1 MLIRYEPLLE
11 FRPSNPVGGPA
22 AQPMPLDAYRRGAAF
37 FVHVDVPGI
46 DADRVE
52 LVVEHDTLTI
62 KATRAWERKEGDQIL
77 AIERPEG
84 EFVRHL
90 MLGSGLDADRIEARI
105 DRGVLTLRIPVAT
118 EGGTRT
124 IPVVHAGPNQDSLRS
139 DGGA

>member
-11 FRPSNPVGGPA
+11 FRPSNPVGAPA
-22 AQPMPLDAYRRGAAF
+22 AQPMPLDVYRRGAAF
-37 FVHVDVPGI
+37 FV
-46 DADRVE
+46 
-52 LVVEHDTLTI
+52 LVGEHDTLTI
-62 KATRAWERKEGDQIL
+62 KATRIWEREERDQVL
-77 AIERPEG
+77 DIELPEG

-90 MLGSGLDADRIEARI
+90 MLGNGLDADRIEARI

-124 IPVVHAGPNQDSLRS
+124 IPLVHARRGQDSLRS